1 MLIKY
6 AILKFVFF
14 IIQITSSW
22 KYHGV
27 ENFRRL
33 IGSNQPVLI
42 CVWHGFFIFPM
53 NFLKNYYKET
63 KIVSSTHPDSMV
75 LAKVLNDYGFSLIK
89 GSSTRGSKNV
99 IKEMMR
105 GLKDSNSI
113 IAITNDGPKGPA
125 RIAKGGAI
133 SLAKKFNAKL
143 VFISGRSS
151 NYIKLKTWDSF
162 IMPKPF
168 SKNEVYINEIRY
180 PNDEIADD
188 IGKYISDKM
197 NEIQKNIDSKS
208 YD

>member
-27 ENFRRL
+27 ENFKRL

-125 RIAKGGAI
+125 RVAKGGAI

-168 SKNEVYINEIRY
+168 SKNEVYINEINY

-188 IGKYISDKM
+188 IGKYISDQM

>member
-27 ENFRRL
+27 ENFRKL

-105 GLKDSNSI
+105 DLKDSNSI

-125 RIAKGGAI
+125 RVAKGGAI

-168 SKNEVYINEIRY
+168 SKNEVYINEINY

>member
-14 IIQITSSW
+14 TIQITSSW

-27 ENFRRL
+27 ENFKRL

-105 GLKDSNSI
+105 DLKDSNSI

-125 RIAKGGAI
+125 RVAKGGAI

-168 SKNEVYINEIRY
+168 SKNEVYINEINY

>member
-14 IIQITSSW
+14 TIQITSSW

-27 ENFRRL
+27 ENFKRL

-125 RIAKGGAI
+125 RVAKGGAI

-168 SKNEVYINEIRY
+168 SKNEVYINEINY

>member
-22 KYHGV
+22 KYHGL

-125 RIAKGGAI
+125 RVAKGGAI

-168 SKNEVYINEIRY
+168 SKNEVYINEISY
-180 PNDEIADD
+180 PNDENTDD